1 MLSYQHIYHAGNLA
15 DVHKHALLAIMIDYL
30 TRKKKPLTYMETH
43 SGRGLY
49 ALNDDAALKTGEAA
63 AGIGRIEKMGWF
75 DADHPYAKAISAT
88 RKTHGKNAYP
98 GSPLVAANLLRP
110 IDSIQLCELH
120 PQEFAALRQNI
131 ADFGGIFHN
140 KDGLQMSLALTPP
153 TPRRGLMLIDPSW
166 EVKSDYETIP
176 RTVGQIARKWNVGV
190 IALWYPIL
198 APTVASAPAQR
209 QMVRQLTE
217 AHPDALVS
225 EVSFPPAR
233 EGHGMI
239 GSGMFVIN
247 PPWGLEGESSRL
259 RKLFNKL

>member
-15 DVHKHALLAIMIDYL
+15 DVHKHALLSVMIDYL
-30 TRKKKPLTYMETH
+30 TRKDKPLTYMETH

-49 ALNDDAALKTGEAA
+49 ELNDEAALKTGEAA
-63 AGIGRIEKMGWF
+63 AGIERIRDLGWF
-75 DADHPYAKAISAT
+75 DKNHPYSTAIAAVHKA
-88 RKTHGKNAYP
+88 HGKHAYP
-98 GSPLVAANLLRP
+98 GSPIIAANLLRP

-131 ADFGGIFHN
+131 APHGGILYN
-140 KDGLQMSLALTPP
+140 KDGLQMSLALAPP
-153 TPRRGLMLIDPSW
+153 NPRRGMLLIDPSW
-166 EVKSDYETIP
+166 EVKTDYETVP
-176 RTVGQIARKWNVGV
+176 RVIGQVARKWNVGV
-190 IALWYPIL
+190 IALWYPIF

-217 AHPDALVS
+217 AHPEALVS

-247 PPWGLEGESSRL
+247 APWGLENESNRL